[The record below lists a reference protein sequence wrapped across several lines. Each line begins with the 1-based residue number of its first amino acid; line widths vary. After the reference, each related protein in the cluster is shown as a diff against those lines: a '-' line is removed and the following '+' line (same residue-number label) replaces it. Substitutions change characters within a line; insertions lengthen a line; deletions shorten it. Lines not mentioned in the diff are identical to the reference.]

1 MKFTC
6 TQENLQKGLA
16 VVNHLAGKNTTLPIL
31 NNVLVKVE
39 GTVIELSTTNLE
51 VGVKCQIRGKIEKE
65 GSFTVQA
72 RLLSDY
78 VNLLPHEPMNLELKD
93 KELHVSCQNYKTK
106 IKGMSSEDFPL
117 IADIKEK
124 GNVEIP
130 IGTYRD
136 ALSQVLFAVALD
148 ETRPEISGVYFNFD
162 EKGLTM
168 AATDSFRLAERHVAL
183 KGDKSQQAHFI
194 VPFRT
199 LQELNRI
206 LGDSP
211 ETEKLIISW
220 SDNQVSFKFEGI
232 ELISRLIEG
241 QYPDY
246 KQIIPSNFKTE
257 IVISAKDCQQLVKS
271 AALFCRAGINDV
283 HFVVNAGKN
292 QLEVQAANSQLGE
305 NKGAIQAETTGDDN
319 EIVFNYRY
327 VLDGLQNMNAQQVR
341 LKLIDRHNPGLFLPE
356 GEKGYTYI
364 IMPIKS

>member
-6 TQENLQKGLA
+6 TQENLQRGLA

-31 NNVLVKVE
+31 NNVLLKVE
-39 GTVIELSTTNLE
+39 KGTIELSTTNLE
-51 VGVKCQIRGKIEKE
+51 VGVKCRVRGKIEKE

-78 VNLLPHEPMNLELKD
+78 VNLLPHEPVDLDLKEQ
-93 KELHVSCQNYKTK
+93 ELHVCCQNFETK
-106 IKGMSSEDFPL
+106 IKGMNAEDFPL
-117 IADIKEK
+117 ISEVK
-124 GNVEIP
+124 GKAQTEIP
-130 IGTYRD
+130 IQVFKD

-148 ETRPEISGVYFNFD
+148 ETRPEISGVYFNFAS
-162 EKGLTM
+162 KSLTM
-168 AATDSFRLAERHVAL
+168 AATDSFRLAERIITL
-183 KGDKSQQAHFI
+183 KDQNAGEARFI
-194 VPFRT
+194 VPYRT
-199 LQELNRI
+199 LQELSRI

-211 ETEKLIISW
+211 ESEKLIISW
-220 SDNQVSFKFEGI
+220 TDNQVSFAFEGI

-246 KQIIPSNFKTE
+246 QQIVPTNFKTE
-257 IVISAKDCQQLVKS
+257 VVISAKDCQQLVKS

-283 HFVVNAGKN
+283 HFSINPGKN
-292 QLEVQAANSQLGE
+292 QLEVKAANSQLGE
-305 NKGAIQAETTGDDN
+305 NKGAIQAEANGDDN

-327 VLDGLQNMNAQQVR
+327 VLDGLQNMNSEQIR